1 MILDIGQNSK
11 FQVKEKHFL
20 LTFLSIWE
28 DNFWWVQMENFTHL
42 VFHPPLFSSFTKQ
55 NNGKLP
61 FYIIISPSSPFSA
74 QLIIPQD
81 NHQQKFD

>member
-11 FQVKEKHFL
+11 FKVKKAFSPHFPFHL
-20 LTFLSIWE
+20 GGKFLMGLGGKLHPPCFSSS
-28 DNFWWVQMENFTHL
+28 L
-42 VFHPPLFSSFTKQ
+42 VFKFSTKQ

-74 QLIIPQD
+74 QLIIP
-81 NHQQKFD
+81 